1 MAWFRRVSLA
11 AFVVYTC
18 ALLVSTHWPRL
29 VIHGPVER
37 TDVVIH
43 VFAFGLWTVLLGLS
57 ELVGRRWRLLLAC
70 GLAFALLDETTQP
83 LFDRTFD
90 WLDIAGNSLGIGLA
104 TLAMALVWKRT
115 APGDG
120 ASA

>member
-1 MAWFRRVSLA
+1 MAWFRRVALA

-43 VFAFGLWTVLLGLS
+43 VFAFGLWTLLLGLS
-57 ELVGRRWRLLLAC
+57 GLVGRRWRLLLGC
-70 GLAFALLDETTQP
+70 GLIFALLDETTQP

-104 TLAMALVWKRT
+104 TLTMALIWKRT
-115 APGDG
+115 GPHEG
-120 ASA
+120 ARA